1 MKAMDQISVL
11 VDFSGISRMITG
23 KSEFPM
29 QLPQGATVENA
40 IQELAK
46 TFPKLIGEIIDPDGK
61 QLIASNIF
69 SLKGEKI
76 ISESETDYPLTDGD
90 QLILLSLLSGG

>member
-1 MKAMDQISVL
+1 MMSQISVL

-29 QLPQGATVENA
+29 KLPQGATVENA
-40 IQELAK
+40 VQELAK
-46 TFPKLIGEIIDPDGK
+46 TFPKLIGEIIDQNKK
-61 QLIASNIF
+61 QLIASNVF

-76 ISESETDYPLTDGD
+76 LSESEMDYPLADGD